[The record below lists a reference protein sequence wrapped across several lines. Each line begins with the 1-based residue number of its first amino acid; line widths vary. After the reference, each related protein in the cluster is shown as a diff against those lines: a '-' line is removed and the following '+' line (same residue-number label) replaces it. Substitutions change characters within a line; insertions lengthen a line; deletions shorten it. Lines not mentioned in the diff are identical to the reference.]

1 MGITY
6 KNVVDSTVSLM
17 PLSKLGIWASWWLQ
31 MNVFD
36 EKIGGKK
43 PQETVHLGF
52 KLGCNRGE
60 A

>member
-1 MGITY
+1 
-6 KNVVDSTVSLM
+6 
-17 PLSKLGIWASWWLQ
+17 

-52 KLGCNRGE
+52 MLGCNRGE